1 MEEKQLARDLIDF
14 IDKSPCSYYSVKN
27 TVDLLEDKGFKEY
40 KLKDSLSLKEGDKGY
55 FVVNGSG
62 ILAFNI
68 GSKAIEDHGFSIVG
82 SHTDSPGFRIKANPI
97 MKKAGLIKLNTE
109 VYGGPIFS
117 TWLDRVLSLAGRVSI
132 KSSKSLEPETKLIN
146 IDKDLL
152 IIPNL
157 AIHMNREV
165 NKDFSYNPQN
175 HLLPIMALASNEKVD
190 ENYLI
195 KLLASELAINEDQIL
210 DYDLYL
216 YDRQKGSL
224 LGANEEFIS
233 VGRQD
238 NLSML
243 YSSLRAFVEGNP
255 KGVNILLATDNEE
268 VGSRSIQGADSPM
281 LGDLLERISLG
292 LGKTREE
299 YLRALAQSFLISSDM
314 AHALHPNFEE
324 VADPTNR
331 PILGAG
337 PVIKYAAN
345 KSYTSDAFSAAV
357 FKNLCDLANVK
368 CQDFHNRSDKAGG
381 STIGPI
387 SETHLSIK
395 AVDIGGPMFAMHSIR
410 ELGAVSDL
418 LDFYKV
424 VKVFYSL

>member
-1 MEEKQLARDLIDF
+1 MEKKKLAKDLIDF

-27 TVDLLEDKGFKEY
+27 TEDLLKDHGFKKY
-40 KLKDSLSLKEGDKGY
+40 CLKEKLSLKSGDKGY
-55 FVVNGSG
+55 FVINDSG
-62 ILAFNI
+62 ILAFDI
-68 GSKAIEDHGFSIVG
+68 GSENIEENGFSLVG
-82 SHTDSPGFRIKANPI
+82 SHTDSPGFRIKANPV
-97 MKKAGLIKLNTE
+97 MKNAGLIKLNTE

-117 TWLDRVLSLAGRVSI
+117 TWLDRVLSLAGRVSL
-132 KSSKSLEPETKLIN
+132 KSNKALEPELRLVN
-146 IDKDLL
+146 IDRDLL
-152 IIPNL
+152 TIPNL

-165 NKDFSYNPQN
+165 NKGFEYNQQK
-175 HLLPIMALASNEKVD
+175 HLLPIMALDSNEKVD
-190 ENYLI
+190 NDYLT
-195 KLLASELAINEDQIL
+195 KLLADELGVKAADIL
-210 DYDLYL
+210 SYDLYL
-216 YDRQKGSL
+216 YDRQG
-224 LGANEEFIS
+224 GALVGPNEEFIS

-243 YSSLRAFVEGNP
+243 YSSLRAFVEGSP

-281 LGDLLERISLG
+281 LGDLLERIALG
-292 LGKTREE
+292 LGKSRED
-299 YLRALAQSFLISSDM
+299 YYRALAHSFLISSDM

-331 PILGAG
+331 PILGQG

-345 KSYTSDAFSAAV
+345 KSYTSDALSAGI
-357 FKNLCDLANVK
+357 FKSLCAQAGVN

-418 LDFYKV
+418 MDFYKV
-424 VKVFYSL
+424 FKEFYSL